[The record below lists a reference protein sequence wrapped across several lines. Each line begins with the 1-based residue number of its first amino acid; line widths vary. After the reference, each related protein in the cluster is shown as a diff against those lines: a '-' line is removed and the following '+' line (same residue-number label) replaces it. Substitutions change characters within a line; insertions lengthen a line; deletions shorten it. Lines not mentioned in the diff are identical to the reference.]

1 MLNIEIP
8 LRHYNT
14 GDYPN
19 LEAGQNRADAAPI
32 PIGGG
37 EIARIVPVCIDTV
50 AQTFKMVDHAIHAV
64 PAVRAA
70 EAALVL
76 GTDYTVDLANGE
88 ITITSTPLI
97 EANKTYYFKI
107 ESDITI
113 DGVNYLVFEVNQ
125 GHYHPLSGAE
135 FNGER
140 LWYIDGGGVWSE
152 QGIGFYFDVYG
163 KTSLDALGED
173 VLVQR
178 YSKNYFQKTDHWNW
192 GAYLRMAAAQTAI
205 AQQFTTPATGGPWY
219 VTRIKIGMGVA
230 GVPDPARITTIAILD
245 AARAQVGAKSITYD
259 LPGGGGNFPQ
269 RGQAEDLEVDIE
281 AAEVGGAMIDQ
292 LSDWLTFLVVDVL
305 KKSSALLDATYL
317 ANLAANRT
325 QAIKAYVDNEMT
337 VGAHVGKLEAGQL
350 WKLIELLDGTL
361 AAVVYEAGEPANTPH
376 FEDYQNSRGELVYS
390 DFLSFRMWYDFSSV
404 RQKVRVLYDEDAKT
418 GDFKAEEVTSDYARF
433 FYSNEETLEIETY
446 HKTQPGAAWCGAK
459 YSAMYERPPLMVE
472 FEVHGYGLEL
482 IPARDKT
489 KLTRARAMY
498 AGGVLPAVLFR
509 IQDLQKR
516 PGTSTTVF
524 TAQLDIQTY

>member
-140 LWYIDGGGVWSE
+140 LWYIDGGGGCGPSRGSGFISTSMGRRAWMHSARTSSFSDTRKITFRKRIT
-152 QGIGFYFDVYG
+152 GIGG
-163 KTSLDALGED
+163 LISEWQRHKPRSPSSSRHRRPAGRGTSPGSRSAWGLPGSRIRPGSRRSPSWMRPGPRSGE
-173 VLVQR
+173 V
-178 YSKNYFQKTDHWNW
+178 N
-192 GAYLRMAAAQTAI
+192 YLR
-205 AQQFTTPATGGPWY
+205 
-219 VTRIKIGMGVA
+219 
-230 GVPDPARITTIAILD
+230 PARRGRQL
-245 AARAQVGAKSITYD
+245 
-259 LPGGGGNFPQ
+259 PQ

-361 AAVVYEAGEPANTPH
+361 AVVVYEAGEPANTPH